1 MHGLSL
7 ETSKTFLCE
16 FSIPQDPDIKV
27 FLGIPII
34 IPENTFHFL
43 KCQGIKNYF

>member
-1 MHGLSL
+1 MQG
-7 ETSKTFLCE
+7 
-16 FSIPQDPDIKV
+16 PDIKV
-27 FLGIPII
+27 FAGIWIE